1 MNELNSCEILNG
13 TCDETTNCNNMPS
26 VIFTGLLL
34 FIGVIGNIIVLY
46 VFTMF
51 YAVSTYRVF
60 VRTLAIVNLFI
71 CVTYFPLDILFQIDT
86 LRTITKSEVLCKIY
100 RCIVYGTN
108 YVSISVVMLIGAER
122 YRKIC
127 DPHKKQL
134 STTMARI
141 FALLVVL
148 VSTLLSIPVL
158 FTHGNHMIVVKS
170 NITRTLCGLDDDYSK
185 TNMNIVYFGVM
196 GTIYILSTLFLIY
209 VYISIIHTLTTR
221 QKQTFRTQPVTRSGG
236 IPGISSTGQRYSV
249 DSASSSVNKTIQTNK
264 TRSRWSTIAITVIL
278 MLVYAPYV
286 ILCLV
291 KAYNTSFKDNLN
303 GFHWTLYQIGIR
315 LHMISNVANPFV
327 YGFTDLRFRMACR
340 TIYRKNIIIAR
351 NVGDVVPE
359 RKN

>member
-1 MNELNSCEILNG
+1 
-13 TCDETTNCNNMPS
+13 MPS
-26 VIFTGLLL
+26 IIFTGLLIV
-34 FIGVIGNIIVLY
+34 IGVTGNIIVLY
-46 VFTMF
+46 VFTVF

-71 CVTYFPLDILFQIDT
+71 CVMYLPLDILFQIDT

-100 RCIVYGTN
+100 RCIVYVTN
-108 YVSISVVMLIGAER
+108 CVSVSLVILIGADR

-158 FTHGNHMIVVKS
+158 FTHGNHMVVINS

-185 TNMNIVYFGVM
+185 TNMNIVYFGLI

-221 QKQTFRTQPVTRSGG
+221 QKQTFRTQLVTRSGC
-236 IPGISSTGQRYSV
+236 IPGIFSIGQRYSV
-249 DSASSSVNKTIQTNK
+249 DSASSSVDKTIPK

-278 MLVYAPYV
+278 MLVYAPYI

-340 TIYRKNIIIAR
+340 TIYRKKIRIGG
-351 NVGDVVPE
+351 NVSDGVPE
-359 RKN
+359 RK

>member
-1 MNELNSCEILNG
+1 
-13 TCDETTNCNNMPS
+13 MPS
-26 VIFTGLLL
+26 IIFTGLLIV
-34 FIGVIGNIIVLY
+34 IGVTGNIIVLY
-46 VFTMF
+46 VFTVF

-71 CVTYFPLDILFQIDT
+71 CVTYLPLDILFQIDT

-100 RCIVYGTN
+100 RCIVYVTN
-108 YVSISVVMLIGAER
+108 CVSVSLVILIGADR

-158 FTHGNHMIVVKS
+158 FTHGNHMIVINS

-185 TNMNIVYFGVM
+185 TNMNIVYFGLI

-221 QKQTFRTQPVTRSGG
+221 QKQTFRTQLVTRSGC
-236 IPGISSTGQRYSV
+236 IPGIFSIGQRYSV
-249 DSASSSVNKTIQTNK
+249 DSASSSVDKTIPK

-278 MLVYAPYV
+278 MLVYAPYI

-327 YGFTDLRFRMACR
+327 YGFTDLRFRKACR
-340 TIYRKNIIIAR
+340 TIYRKKIRIGG
-351 NVGDVVPE
+351 NVSDGVPE
-359 RKN
+359 RK

>member
-1 MNELNSCEILNG
+1 
-13 TCDETTNCNNMPS
+13 MPS
-26 VIFTGLLL
+26 IIFTGLLIV
-34 FIGVIGNIIVLY
+34 IGVTGNIIVLY
-46 VFTMF
+46 VFTVF

-60 VRTLAIVNLFI
+60 VRTFAIVNLFI
-71 CVTYFPLDILFQIDT
+71 CVTYLPLDILFQIDT

-100 RCIVYGTN
+100 RCIVYVTN
-108 YVSISVVMLIGAER
+108 CVSVSLVILIGADR

-158 FTHGNHMIVVKS
+158 FTHGNHMIVINS

-185 TNMNIVYFGVM
+185 TNMNIVYFGLI

-221 QKQTFRTQPVTRSGG
+221 QKQTFRTQLVTRSGC
-236 IPGISSTGQRYSV
+236 IPGIFSIGQRYSV
-249 DSASSSVNKTIQTNK
+249 DSASSSVDKTIPK

-278 MLVYAPYV
+278 MLVYAPYI

-340 TIYRKNIIIAR
+340 TIYRKKIRIGG
-351 NVGDVVPE
+351 NVSDGVPE
-359 RKN
+359 RK

>member
-1 MNELNSCEILNG
+1 
-13 TCDETTNCNNMPS
+13 MPS
-26 VIFTGLLL
+26 IIFTGLLIV
-34 FIGVIGNIIVLY
+34 IGVTGNIIVLY
-46 VFTMF
+46 VFTVF

-71 CVTYFPLDILFQIDT
+71 CVTYLPLDILFQIDT

-100 RCIVYGTN
+100 RCIVYVTN
-108 YVSISVVMLIGAER
+108 CVSVSLVILIGADR

-158 FTHGNHMIVVKS
+158 FTHGNHMIVINS

-185 TNMNIVYFGVM
+185 TNMNIVYFGLI

-221 QKQTFRTQPVTRSGG
+221 QKQTFRTQLVTRSGC
-236 IPGISSTGQRYSV
+236 IPGIFSIGQRYSV
-249 DSASSSVNKTIQTNK
+249 DSASSSVDKTIPK

-278 MLVYAPYV
+278 MLVYAPYI

-340 TIYRKNIIIAR
+340 TIYRKKIRIGG
-351 NVGDVVPE
+351 NVSDGVPE
-359 RKN
+359 RK